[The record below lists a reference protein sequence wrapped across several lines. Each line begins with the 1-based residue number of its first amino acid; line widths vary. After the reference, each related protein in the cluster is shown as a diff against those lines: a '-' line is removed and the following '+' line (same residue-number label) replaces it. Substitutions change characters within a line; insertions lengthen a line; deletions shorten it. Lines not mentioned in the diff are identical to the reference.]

1 MIILMEKKLEF
12 YIEIMLSNDKY
23 NLLTFAIIVLFN
35 ESGK

>member
-23 NLLTFAIIVLFN
+23 NLLTFAN
-35 ESGK
+35 ESDK